1 MYKRVSEQQ
10 KGFTIVELLIVVV
23 VIAILAAITIVA
35 YNGIQNRAS
44 DSVVQSDLDTLAKK
58 VKIGGVEDGE
68 LFVPSGLSQ
77 SQPNTQDKQEL
88 TSNLPFSQSSY
99 TRNGVAFLYT
109 VGNQGSNHP
118 TPLFA
123 AVSKSGKVYV
133 YDGSTLSQ
141 MSGAWDQDAVLNK
154 FYESAGSVG
163 WSCQVNYYTW
173 SYADGWQ
180 SDPQYC

>member
-1 MYKRVSEQQ
+1 MYKRAGEQQ

-68 LFVPSGLSQ
+68 LFVPAGLSQ
-77 SQPNTQDKQEL
+77 SPPDAQVQQEL

-109 VGNQGSNHP
+109 IGDQFSSHP

-141 MSGAWDQDAVLNK
+141 MSGTWDQDAVLNK
-154 FYESAGSVG
+154 FYDSVGGIG
-163 WSCQVNYYTW
+163 WSCNVNYYTW